1 MNFLLLCITLVKIKT
16 FSKFFGPFL
25 TYIYILRWIHSS
37 FLQQTLLFRQYSRGL
52 RICIN
57 AKWLLG
63 FFSLHNEKNS
73 KYSWIFFLIS
83 CTFSILLVRL
93 TYTFYSFQI
102 YMAFSGLAFLLKKK
116 NFDFLSRKKNP
127 ALTMGYS
134 VTL

>member
-25 TYIYILRWIHSS
+25 TYIYILRWIQSS
-37 FLQQTLLFRQYSRGL
+37 FCSKLCY
-52 RICIN
+52 
-57 AKWLLG
+57 LG
-63 FFSLHNEKNS
+63 NIQEASEFASTQNGCLDFSLSIMKRIQN
-73 KYSWIFFLIS
+73 IPGFFFLIS

>member
-1 MNFLLLCITLVKIKT
+1 M
-16 FSKFFGPFL
+16 
-25 TYIYILRWIHSS
+25 
-37 FLQQTLLFRQYSRGL
+37 QQSLLFRQYSRGL

-73 KYSWIFFLIS
+73 KYFWIFFLIS

-93 TYTFYSFQI
+93 TCTFYSFQI

-116 NFDFLSRKKNP
+116 NFDFLSRKKILLLP
-127 ALTMGYS
+127 WVIPSRFDYRKAFLATSKHMLAHGKYMFILI
-134 VTL
+134 VLLFD